1 MPEKERTKDVTPEEA
16 VERPWASNDKLV
28 FDERSAHGTRV
39 AVIAEDA
46 LQESVNFTKQIH
58 DQYLK
63 REQAALENNRYTLN
77 YLYGLYPEESLF
89 LREMLKWWADE
100 GQQTAKK

>member
-1 MPEKERTKDVTPEEA
+1 MPNGKPRRREDDSPKEEA

-28 FDERSAHGTRV
+28 FDERTAHGNRV

-46 LQESVNFTKQIH
+46 LEESVNFTKQIH

-77 YLYGLYPEESLF
+77 YLYGLYPEEF
-89 LREMLKWWADE
+89 IALREMIK
-100 GQQTAKK
+100 QYNAKNK